1 MSTCRASTAFGPAHS
16 AILRAAS
23 SSRSAI
29 TTCAPKFSA
38 RSRTATRPII
48 PAPPI
53 TVIFMPLPPA
63 LDHDLLVGEE
73 VHGVL
78 RLPVQHPEERLLAA
92 AEGEERHRRRQP
104 DVDADHAGIDTTPEP
119 ARCLPALGVDDGGI
133 AVATGIHHIHGLLHR
148 ASAQDGHD

>member
-1 MSTCRASTAFGPAHS
+1 MSTGRTSTAFGPAHS

-48 PAPPI
+48 PAPPM

-73 VHGVL
+73 VHSVL
-78 RLPVQHPEERLLAA
+78 RLPVQHAEERLLAA
-92 AEGEERHRRRQP
+92 AEGEEGHRRRQP
-104 DVDADHAGIDTTPEP
+104 DVDADHTGIDA
-119 ARCLPALGVDDGGI
+119 ARELARRLPALGVNDGRLALAPGI
-133 AVATGIHHIHGLLHR
+133 
-148 ASAQDGHD
+148 